1 MLRRWRERKNL
12 VKIIKKTMS
21 ELLALSVS
29 ENSRRHFG
37 IPTQNQ
43 KMYQKSMV
51 KNSMRFRAQNRH
63 GKITK
68 NVKNVAKK

>member
-1 MLRRWRERKNL
+1 MFFHG
-12 VKIIKKTMS
+12 KKRQQF
-21 ELLALSVS
+21 LARP
-29 ENSRRHFG
+29 RRHCG

-51 KNSMRFRAQNRH
+51 KNDMRFRAQNRH

-68 NVKNVAKK
+68 NAKNVGKK

>member
-1 MLRRWRERKNL
+1 MFFHGQNRQQFLARPRRQC
-12 VKIIKKTMS
+12 
-21 ELLALSVS
+21 
-29 ENSRRHFG
+29 G

-63 GKITK
+63 GKIIK

>member
-1 MLRRWRERKNL
+1 MAKNVSTFCVRPRRQY
-12 VKIIKKTMS
+12 
-21 ELLALSVS
+21 
-29 ENSRRHFG
+29 G

-68 NVKNVAKK
+68 NAKNVAKK

>member
-1 MLRRWRERKNL
+1 MFFHAKNFHAF
-12 VKIIKKTMS
+12 
-21 ELLALSVS
+21 LA
-29 ENSRRHFG
+29 RPQRQCG

-51 KNSMRFRAQNRH
+51 KNGMRFRAQNRH

-68 NVKNVAKK
+68 NAKNVTKK

>member
-1 MLRRWRERKNL
+1 MAK
-12 VKIIKKTMS
+12 
-21 ELLALSVS
+21 SVS
-29 ENSRRHFG
+29 NFCPVRGATVESLHK
-37 IPTQNQ
+37 TQ

>member
-1 MLRRWRERKNL
+1 MIFRAGNFHAF
-12 VKIIKKTMS
+12 
-21 ELLALSVS
+21 LARP
-29 ENSRRHFG
+29 RRHCG

-68 NVKNVAKK
+68 NAKNVAKK